1 MQAIEPFS
9 EILSYR
15 ELLWTLTVKEIK
27 VRYKQAVL
35 GVAWAMFT
43 PVAFMLIFTFVF
55 NRVAR
60 IDTGDIPYAIFA
72 YCGLLPWTFF
82 AASLSAATQSLV
94 KHHTLVSKVYFP
106 REVFP
111 LAAVFAS
118 LVDFL
123 IGSVILVGLMVY
135 YRGEVNVGPTA
146 WLLPAILLAQILFTI
161 GVGSLLAMG
170 NLFYRD
176 VKYIFEV
183 VIVLWMFSTAV
194 VYPIE
199 VKSPALSKL
208 LSLNPMTPII
218 NSYRDILLKGS
229 WPNWGELGIAS
240 AVALAA
246 FFVGIFWFH
255 SSEHLFAES
264 I

>member
-1 MQAIEPFS
+1 MQVIEPFS
-9 EILSYR
+9 EILAYR
-15 ELLWTLTVKEIK
+15 ELLWTLTLKEIK

-35 GVAWAMFT
+35 GMAWAMFT

-55 NRVAR
+55 NRVAT
-60 IDTGDIPYAIFA
+60 IDTGDIPYPIFA

-111 LAAVFAS
+111 LAAVLAG

-123 IGSVILVGLMVY
+123 IASVILVGLLAY
-135 YRGEVNVGPTA
+135 YRVDVGPTA
-146 WLLPAILLAQILFTI
+146 WLFPAILLVQILFTV
-161 GVGSLLAMG
+161 GAGSLLAMG

-218 NSYRDILLKGS
+218 NSYRDILLEGS

-240 AVALAA
+240 AVALIA
-246 FFVGIFWFH
+246 FIVGILWFH
-255 SSEHLFAES
+255 NSEHLFAES